1 MKLALKQKKIITIS
15 KNILIKNKHK
25 AIALNFFALWVDI
38 PGTIYLKF
46 KVHGFKYFLKFITTY
61 IKHILSIGHNL
72 NYEITKAK
80 KNKTKYCKVII
91 SWAFKKNFKNDGSY
105 HDKYLNINS
114 KRNQKILW
122 FLIYMDKEKP
132 KKINKNIILFSTKK
146 SLLNFDFLG
155 LFYYL
160 LKTLYKSSF
169 SPKKFIYKI
178 TSFSSFSEA
187 FQNNFIANIQI
198 KRIKKILM
206 IYEGQPFQKEIT
218 EILKKI
224 NKNIKIIGYDSVA
237 PLALPLNFN
246 HSIHCPDVLL
256 TNGSSQS
263 NFYSKY
269 LNWPR
274 KKIKVVPSL
283 RFKNIKKKNFKN
295 NIFLP
300 YKIDNEKIIL
310 NEFIFL
316 VTSGKINNIK
326 KFNIKN
332 HPARHDSKNHKKLMI
347 KMREILKENYDKKNT
362 LNRANESAIIIG
374 QTTAVTLAIETGIT
388 SYHICL
394 DPIFD
399 SYTKELWKNI
409 KIDQLSKHTFKYE
422 LIKKN
427 SLVMIK
433 KEKKLFEKYYDV

>member
-1 MKLALKQKKIITIS
+1 MKLALKQKKIISIS
-15 KNILIKNKHK
+15 KNILAKNKHRE
-25 AIALNFFALWVDI
+25 IASYFALSVDT

-46 KVHGFKYFLKFITTY
+46 KVYGFKYFLKFITTY
-61 IKHILSIGHNL
+61 IKHILSIGYHL

-80 KNKTKYCKVII
+80 INKTKYCKVII
-91 SWAFKKNFKNDGSY
+91 SWAFKKNFRKDGSY
-105 HDKYLNINS
+105 YDKYLNINS
-114 KRNQKILW
+114 KRNPKILW

-132 KKINKNIILFSTKK
+132 KKINKNIILFSSKK
-146 SLLNFDFLG
+146 SLLNFDYLG

-160 LKTLYKSSF
+160 VRTLYKSSF

-178 TSFSSFSEA
+178 NSFSSFSEA
-187 FQNNFIANIQI
+187 FHNNFIANIKV

-224 NKNIKIIGYDSVA
+224 NKNIKIIGYDSTA

-269 LNWPR
+269 LNWPK

-283 RFKNIKKKNFKN
+283 RFKNTKKKNFKN

-300 YKIDNEKIIL
+300 YEIDNEQIIL
-310 NEFIFL
+310 NELLFL
-316 VTSGKINNIK
+316 VTTGKINYIK

-332 HPARHDSKNHKKLMI
+332 HPLRHGSKNHKKLMI
-347 KMREILKENYDKKNT
+347 KIKEILKQNNDKKNT
-362 LNRANESAIIIG
+362 LNTVKESTIVIG

-388 SYHICL
+388 LYHICL